1 MLSTAKLVTTFFI
14 GIGDRSISSILTHS
28 EIQTLAKF
36 GLCCLVDL
44 NPLGAALLRLR
55 TCAIIAAIGRQI
67 VDEWSSPANLELVHQ
82 ATQAL
87 TDLVILLRNG
97 MPLSTTNFPGE
108 SLIQYLRACIFF
120 YLQCCRMILAIIHNI
135 SEAFLIGFILKLVSI
150 NTTFWGFLGSYSTI
164 SLLLDHL
171 FAICTATSMLLVT
184 WYACYFDARFIKMK
198 IEMITHIN
206 WTGSCLQNLMKQ
218 KSIVDMR
225 NVSGIWWNSSV
236 LWSAIGNRYP
246 KTCVVI
252 LSNIFDCFFFQHD
265 SLKAVVNWKKII
277 E

>member
-1 MLSTAKLVTTFFI
+1 MN
-14 GIGDRSISSILTHS
+14 G
-28 EIQTLAKF
+28 
-36 GLCCLVDL
+36 
-44 NPLGAALLRLR
+44 PALLTWSWYIKPRELWL
-55 TCAIIAAIGRQI
+55 T
-67 VDEWSSPANLELVHQ
+67 WSSSYVTECLYQQPIFQVKASSNTFVLV
-82 ATQAL
+82 
-87 TDLVILLRNG
+87 
-97 MPLSTTNFPGE
+97 F
-108 SLIQYLRACIFF
+108 FF

-206 WTGSCLQNLMKQ
+206 WTGSCLQNLRKQ
-218 KSIVDMR
+218 KSIVYMR

-265 SLKAVVNWKKII
+265 SLKAVVNWKKSLNK
-277 E
+277 